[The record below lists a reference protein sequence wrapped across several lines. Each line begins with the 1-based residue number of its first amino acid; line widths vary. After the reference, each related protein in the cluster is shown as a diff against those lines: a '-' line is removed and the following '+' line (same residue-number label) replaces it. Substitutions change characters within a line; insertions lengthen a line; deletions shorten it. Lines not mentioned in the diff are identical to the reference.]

1 MGEFDNS
8 ADNVACDELN
18 ELLAMTGELTLPSSV
33 VINALVIV
41 AAFEAVP
48 PDSSKNTV
56 GFDLIDEIT
65 DENDVAFVMWD
76 FWKKKRK
83 QNRYF

>member
-1 MGEFDNS
+1 MGEFDNN

-41 AAFEAVP
+41 AAFEVP

-56 GFDLIDEIT
+56 GFVLIDEMT
-65 DENDVAFVMWD
+65 DENDVAFV
-76 FWKKKRK
+76 
-83 QNRYF
+83 N